1 MSSKKWLA
9 AAIAA
14 VSLTTV
20 AGTSAFALQDGGDGG
35 NGGEGGEGGGAS
47 DIDFSTGDVDV
58 NNTGACDTSP
68 APVIVIL
75 NVGAANGET
84 STSCR
89 GFSGRAGS
97 GRLTARGGNGGR
109 GGAGGGG
116 GRAGDRFTRRS
127 SGGGFPF

>member
-1 MSSKKWLA
+1 MTSKKWLA

-20 AGTSAFALQDGGDGG
+20 AGTSAYALQDGGTGGDGG
-35 NGGEGGEGGGAS
+35 DGGEGGGAS
-47 DIDFSTGDVDV
+47 DLDFDTGDVDV
-58 NNTGACDTSP
+58 DNGGACDDNTGAADGST
-68 APVIVIL
+68 
-75 NVGAANGET
+75 N
-84 STSCR
+84 TSCR
-89 GFSGRAGS
+89 GFGARGGS
-97 GRLTARGGNGGR
+97 GRLTARGGKGGR